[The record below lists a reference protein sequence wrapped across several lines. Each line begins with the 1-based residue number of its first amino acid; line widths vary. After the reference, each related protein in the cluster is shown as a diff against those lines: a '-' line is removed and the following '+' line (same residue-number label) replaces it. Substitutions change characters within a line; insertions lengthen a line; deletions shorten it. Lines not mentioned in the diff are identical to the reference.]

1 MNRCFIFAALE
12 TKNLMVKPQAN
23 DLVIACDK
31 GINNTDN
38 LGITPNIIIGDFDSV
53 SDAREMP
60 EGIEVIRHPVEKDET
75 DSYLAYRLG
84 YERGFREFHIFGG
97 TGGRE
102 DHTFANYCLLLKAKN
117 EECDAFLYGKNQ
129 VSTVIKNEKM
139 RIFGNPGASFSVFA
153 LGAIASGVTLKG
165 AKYEAEKVTLTP
177 DFPLGVSNSF
187 TDSGY
192 ADIEVECGAL
202 LIMQAI

>member
-1 MNRCFIFAALE
+1 MKKCVIIGAGELFGDVKLDTGDYLIAADGGLDHI
-12 TKNLMVKPQAN
+12 KS
-23 DLVIACDK
+23 
-31 GINNTDN
+31 
-38 LGITPNIIIGDFDSV
+38 LGLTPDVIIGDFDSV

-117 EECDAFLYGKNQ
+117 EGCNAFLYGKDQ
-129 VSTVIKNEKM
+129 ISTVIKNEKM

-153 LGAIASGVTLKG
+153 LGAITSGVTVEG

-192 ADIEVECGAL
+192 ADIEAECGAL

>member
-1 MNRCFIFAALE
+1 MGKCVIIGAGELFGDVKLDTGDYLIAADGGLDHI
-12 TKNLMVKPQAN
+12 KS
-23 DLVIACDK
+23 
-31 GINNTDN
+31 
-38 LGITPNIIIGDFDSV
+38 LGLTPDVIIGDFDSV

-117 EECDAFLYGKNQ
+117 EGCNAFLYGKDQ
-129 VSTVIKNEKM
+129 ISTVIKNEKM

-153 LGAIASGVTLKG
+153 LGVIASGVTVKG

-192 ADIEVECGAL
+192 ADIEAECGAL

>member
-1 MNRCFIFAALE
+1 MKKCVIIGAGELFGDVKLDTGDYLIAADGGLDHI
-12 TKNLMVKPQAN
+12 KS
-23 DLVIACDK
+23 
-31 GINNTDN
+31 
-38 LGITPNIIIGDFDSV
+38 LGLTPNVIIGDFDSV

-117 EECDAFLYGKNQ
+117 EGCNAFLYGKDQ
-129 VSTVIKNEKM
+129 ISTVIKNEKM

-153 LGAIASGVTLKG
+153 LGAIASGVTVKG

-192 ADIEVECGAL
+192 ADIEAECGAL
-202 LIMQAI
+202 LVMQAI

>member
-1 MNRCFIFAALE
+1 MKKCVIIGAGELFGDVKLDTGDYLIAADGGLDHI
-12 TKNLMVKPQAN
+12 KR
-23 DLVIACDK
+23 
-31 GINNTDN
+31 
-38 LGITPNIIIGDFDSV
+38 LGLTPDVIIGDLDSV
-53 SDAREMP
+53 SDAVQLP
-60 EGIEVIRHPVEKDET
+60 KGVEVIRHPVEKDET

-84 YERGFREFHIFGG
+84 YERGFREFHIYGG

-117 EECDAFLYGKNQ
+117 EKCDAFLYGKNQ
-129 VSTVIKNEKM
+129 VSTVIKNEKR
-139 RIFGNPGASFSVFA
+139 RIFGNSGTSFSVFA
-153 LGAIASGVTLKG
+153 LGSSASGVTVKG

>member
-1 MNRCFIFAALE
+1 MKKCVIIGAGELFGDVKLDTGDYLIAADGGLDHI
-12 TKNLMVKPQAN
+12 KS
-23 DLVIACDK
+23 
-31 GINNTDN
+31 
-38 LGITPNIIIGDFDSV
+38 LGLTPDVIIGDFDSV
-53 SDAREMP
+53 SNAREMP

-117 EECDAFLYGKNQ
+117 EGCNAFLYGKDQ
-129 VSTVIKNEKM
+129 ISTVIKNEKM

-153 LGAIASGVTLKG
+153 LGAIASGVTVKG

-192 ADIEVECGAL
+192 ADIGVECGAL
-202 LIMQAI
+202 LVMQAI

>member
-1 MNRCFIFAALE
+1 MKKCVIIGAGELFGDVKLDTGDYLIAADGGLDHI
-12 TKNLMVKPQAN
+12 KS
-23 DLVIACDK
+23 
-31 GINNTDN
+31 
-38 LGITPNIIIGDFDSV
+38 LGLTPDVIIGDFDSV

-117 EECDAFLYGKNQ
+117 EGCNAFLYGKDQ
-129 VSTVIKNEKM
+129 ISTVIKNEKM

-153 LGAIASGVTLKG
+153 LGAIASGVTVKG

-192 ADIEVECGAL
+192 ADIEAECGAL
-202 LIMQAI
+202 LVMQAI

>member
-1 MNRCFIFAALE
+1 MKKCVIIGAGELFGDVKLDTGDYLIAADGGLDHI
-12 TKNLMVKPQAN
+12 KS
-23 DLVIACDK
+23 
-31 GINNTDN
+31 
-38 LGITPNIIIGDFDSV
+38 LGLTPDVIIGDFDSV

-117 EECDAFLYGKNQ
+117 EGCNAFLYGKDQ
-129 VSTVIKNEKM
+129 ISTVIKNEKM

-153 LGAIASGVTLKG
+153 LGAIASGVTVKG

-192 ADIEVECGAL
+192 ADIEAECGAL

>member
-1 MNRCFIFAALE
+1 MKKCVIIGAGELFGDVKLDTGDYLIAADGGLDHI
-12 TKNLMVKPQAN
+12 KS
-23 DLVIACDK
+23 
-31 GINNTDN
+31 
-38 LGITPNIIIGDFDSV
+38 LGLTPDVIIGDFDSV
-53 SDAREMP
+53 SNAREMP

-117 EECDAFLYGKNQ
+117 EGCNAFLYGKDQ
-129 VSTVIKNEKM
+129 ISTVIKNEKM

-153 LGAIASGVTLKG
+153 LGAIASGVTVKG
-165 AKYEAEKVTLTP
+165 AKYEADKVTLTP

>member
-1 MNRCFIFAALE
+1 MKKCVIIGAGEFFGDVKLDTGDYLIAADGGLDHI
-12 TKNLMVKPQAN
+12 KS
-23 DLVIACDK
+23 
-31 GINNTDN
+31 
-38 LGITPNIIIGDFDSV
+38 LGLTPDVIIGDFDSV

-117 EECDAFLYGKNQ
+117 EGCNAFLYGKDQ
-129 VSTVIKNEKM
+129 ISTVIKNEKM

-153 LGAIASGVTLKG
+153 LGAIASGVTVKG

>member
-1 MNRCFIFAALE
+1 MKKCVIIGAGELFGDAKLDTGDYLIAADGGLDHI
-12 TKNLMVKPQAN
+12 KS
-23 DLVIACDK
+23 
-31 GINNTDN
+31 
-38 LGITPNIIIGDFDSV
+38 LGLTPDVIIGDFDSV
-53 SDAREMP
+53 SNAREMP

-117 EECDAFLYGKNQ
+117 EGCNAFLYGKDQ
-129 VSTVIKNEKM
+129 ISTVIKNEKM

-153 LGAIASGVTLKG
+153 LGAITSGVTVEG

>member
-1 MNRCFIFAALE
+1 MKKCVIIGAGELFGDVKLDTGDYLIAADGGLDHI
-12 TKNLMVKPQAN
+12 KS
-23 DLVIACDK
+23 
-31 GINNTDN
+31 
-38 LGITPNIIIGDFDSV
+38 LGLTPDVIIGDFDSV

-117 EECDAFLYGKNQ
+117 EGCNAFLYGKDQ
-129 VSTVIKNEKM
+129 ISTVIKNEKM

-153 LGAIASGVTLKG
+153 LGAIASGVTVKG

>member
-1 MNRCFIFAALE
+1 MKKCVIIGAGELFGDVKLDTGDYLIAADGGLDHI
-12 TKNLMVKPQAN
+12 KR
-23 DLVIACDK
+23 
-31 GINNTDN
+31 
-38 LGITPNIIIGDFDSV
+38 LGLTPDVIIGDFDSV

-117 EECDAFLYGKNQ
+117 EGCNAFLYGKNQ
-129 VSTVIKNEKM
+129 ISTVIKNEKM

-153 LGAIASGVTLKG
+153 LGAIASGVTVKG

-187 TDSGY
+187 TDPGY
-192 ADIEVECGAL
+192 ADIEAECGAL